1 MSQSFTGAEIRQ
13 TFIDFFVQKHG
24 HTFVAS
30 SSLVPGGDQTLLF
43 TNAGMVQFKDVFLG
57 TDKRPYTRAV
67 DSQKCMRVAGKHND
81 LDDVGRDDTHHTFFE
96 MLGNWSFGDYYKK
109 EAIAWAWE
117 LLTEVW
123 KLPKDRLWTTC
134 FQDDKGNIPS
144 DDEAALV
151 WRQQPG
157 IDPSHILFFGRKD
170 NFWEM
175 AETGP
180 CGPCSE
186 IHFDLGE
193 AFCNKKDIPVV
204 PNAVVPNADV
214 PIVDVPIAG
223 HQCRV
228 NGDCARFLELW
239 NLVFIQYN
247 RTNPTTLEPLP
258 ATHVDTGM
266 GLERIVA
273 VLQGKDSN
281 YRTDL
286 LFPLIQATQRL
297 TDVLRCTPMYSSPS
311 PNGTGHTDTLRD
323 ADFTPYRVIADHARA
338 AAFLIADGV
347 VPGNTGRNYVC
358 RMIIRRAARFGSK
371 IGLHEPFLAVV
382 AEEVIKNYG
391 GFFPELVR
399 NRAAILDSL
408 TREEKRFQRTV
419 EGGVAKLD
427 QMLSE
432 LRLSAGTVLSG
443 EKAFDLYATYGL
455 PLEITRDI
463 AREQNLDVDEVGFHA
478 AMDEHRITSGAGDAF
493 SELGG
498 EDVDIYRTLVADLE
512 TSGALDPTGVG
523 YDPYSAL
530 EVEGKVLALVSSGQS
545 VQQATPGN
553 RLEVI
558 LPHTC
563 FYVESG
569 GQVSDQGTILSTRHA
584 LPASLPEWELRVVDM
599 RKPAAGVIVHV
610 CEVVRGT
617 PHVGDPVIGRVD
629 AQRRRDIMRNHT
641 ATHLLHAELRLILG
655 EHARQAGSLVA
666 PDRLRFDFTHPEAVT
681 SEQLERI
688 EAGINRN
695 ILGDYA
701 LQIVQKPLQQAIAE
715 GAMALFGEKY
725 AENVRTI
732 SIGSEEPFS
741 YELCGGT
748 HVSETGDIGLC
759 LITGEGSVA
768 SGIRRIEA
776 VTGRAAYELVQR
788 RFRLLKET
796 AVSLAVSPEDVPQ
809 KTRALA
815 EELSTVRKQM
825 AALRREVSLVEFSR
839 QLENVSQVGGLP
851 VMAVEIPGAD
861 ADTLRQMADHFRL
874 RHPSGVVVLASVIED
889 RPLLIAAVTEDLVKR
904 GLNAGEL
911 VKFVAAPLG
920 GGGGGKPTL
929 AQAGG
934 KDASQ
939 LPQALAGVLKWVE
952 EKLSPRS
959 DSSRR
964 GATAPVT
971 ELRLPPHP
979 EAG

>member
-1 MSQSFTGAEIRQ
+1 MINSIPASSSLTGAAIRQ

-117 LLTEVW
+117 LLTAVW
-123 KLPKDRLWTTC
+123 KLPKDRLWSTC
-134 FQDDKGNIPS
+134 FQDDLVVPNAGSIPS
-144 DDEAALV
+144 DDEAAAA

-157 IDPSHILFFGRKD
+157 INPAHVLYFGRKD

-175 AETGP
+175 ADTGP

-186 IHFDLGE
+186 IHFDRGE
-193 AFCNKKDIPVV
+193 SYCNKKGV
-204 PNAVVPNADV
+204 P
-214 PIVDVPIAG
+214 G

-228 NGDCARFLELW
+228 NGDCTRFLELW

-247 RTNPTTLEPLP
+247 RTGPASLDPLP

-266 GLERIVA
+266 GLERIVSI
-273 VLQGKDSN
+273 LQDKSSN

-286 LFPLIQATQRL
+286 LFPLIQATQHL
-297 TDVLRCTPMYSSPS
+297 
-311 PNGTGHTDTLRD
+311 TGHTDAQRD
-323 ADFTPYRVIADHARA
+323 ANFTPYRAIADHARA

-371 IGLHEPFLAVV
+371 IGLHDPFLAVV
-382 AEEVIKNYG
+382 AAEVINHYG
-391 GFFPELVR
+391 GFYPELVR
-399 NRAAILDSL
+399 NQSVILDSL

-419 EGGVAKLD
+419 EGAVAILD
-427 QMLSE
+427 QMLSD
-432 LRLSAGTVLSG
+432 LRLTSGKILSG

-463 AREQNLDVDEVGFHA
+463 AREQNLDVDEAGFLK
-478 AMDEHRITSGAGDAF
+478 AMGEHRITSAAGETF
-493 SELGG
+493 GELGG
-498 EDVDIYRTLVADLE
+498 EDVDIYRAIV
-512 TSGALDPTGVG
+512 SALQASSALSPAGVG
-523 YDPYSAL
+523 YDPYNAL
-530 EVEGKVLALVSSGQS
+530 EVEGKVLALVSSGSS
-545 VQQATPGN
+545 VHQASPGD
-553 RLEVI
+553 RIEVV

-569 GQVSDQGTILSTRHA
+569 GQVSDQGTLLSITQ
-584 LPASLPEWELRVVDM
+584 PTWEVRVVDM
-599 RKPAAGVIVHV
+599 RKPAAGMIVHIG
-610 CEVVRGT
+610 EVVRGN
-617 PHVGDPVIGRVD
+617 PKVGDLVIGRVD
-629 AQRRRDIMRNHT
+629 VQRRQDIMRNHT
-641 ATHLLHAELRLILG
+641 ATHLLHAELRHVLG

-666 PDRLRFDFTHPEAVT
+666 PDRLRFDFNHPEAVT
-681 SEQLERI
+681 PQQLEQI
-688 EAGINRN
+688 EAGVNRD
-695 ILGDYA
+695 ILGDYP
-701 LQIVQKPLQQAIAE
+701 LHMVQKPLQQAIAE

-732 SIGSEEPFS
+732 SIGGEEPFS

-748 HVSETGDIGLC
+748 HVHKTGDIGIC
-759 LITGEGSVA
+759 LITSEGSVA

-776 VTGRAAYELVQR
+776 VTGRLAYELVQR

-796 AVSLAVSPEDVPQ
+796 ALILAASPEDIPQ
-809 KTRALA
+809 KTQTLVD
-815 EELSTVRKQM
+815 ELSAARKQM
-825 AALRREVSLVEFSR
+825 AALRRDISLVEFTR
-839 QLENVSQVGGLP
+839 QLENVSQTAGVP
-851 VMAVEIPGAD
+851 VMAIEIPGAD
-861 ADTLRQMADHFRL
+861 ADTLRSMTDHFRN
-874 RHPSGVVVLASVIED
+874 RYPSGVVVLASVSED
-889 RPLLIAAVTEDLVKR
+889 RPILIAAITEDLVKR
-904 GLNAGEL
+904 GLNAGDL

-920 GGGGGKPTL
+920 GGGGGRPTL

-934 KDASQ
+934 KDPSQ
-939 LPQALAGVLKWVE
+939 LPQALASVSQWVE
-952 EKLSPRS
+952 GKLTP
-959 DSSRR
+959 
-964 GATAPVT
+964 
-971 ELRLPPHP
+971 
-979 EAG
+979 